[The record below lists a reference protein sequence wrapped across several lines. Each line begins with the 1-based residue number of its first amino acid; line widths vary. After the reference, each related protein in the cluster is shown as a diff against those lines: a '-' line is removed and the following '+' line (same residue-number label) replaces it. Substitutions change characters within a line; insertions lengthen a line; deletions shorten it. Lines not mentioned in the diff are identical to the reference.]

1 MVFLP
6 FIPTHFLSFN
16 KSSNMKYSSTIIIDR
31 PIDQVVALF
40 DNPDNLSKWMEG
52 LLSFEHLE
60 GDPGQ
65 PGARSRLRFRM
76 GKRELE
82 MIETVKERNLPHRFS
97 GTYEAKGVLNEITN
111 RFERIDDTHTRYST
125 DNTFHF
131 TGMMRLFAPLMKG
144 VFKKQSMKY
153 LVAFKNFAERN

>member
-16 KSSNMKYSSTIIIDR
+16 KSSNIKYSRTIIIDR
-31 PIDQVVALF
+31 PIDKVVALF

-60 GDPGQ
+60 GEPGQ

-76 GKRELE
+76 GKREMD
-82 MIETVKERNLPHRFS
+82 MIETVTERNLPPGSLRFR
-97 GTYEAKGVLNEITN
+97 V
-111 RFERIDDTHTRYST
+111 
-125 DNTFHF
+125 
-131 TGMMRLFAPLMKG
+131 
-144 VFKKQSMKY
+144 
-153 LVAFKNFAERN
+153 